1 MTDWIGAAEAAQR
14 LGIKQASLYAYVSRG
29 VLSRRREADG
39 RASMFDADEV
49 DELARKGR
57 PRRSGGGRTEILIES
72 ALTEITSTTQ
82 RYRGYDAT
90 DLALRC
96 SFEDVAMLL
105 WTGSLPAGSPAAA
118 GAGLRFG
125 EAAGLTAPRG
135 AGVAAERGSD
145 WQATAEALAAG
156 RAAQA
161 ALPAGTLPLERLQV
175 IVPALAATDQ
185 FRLHL
190 DLPAVVQAG
199 KALVAGMAGALPD
212 ARSTPGPPSAGLS
225 GSGSPGSGSS
235 GSGLPGS
242 GSSGSGSPGTGS
254 TTAGSSG
261 TDSTTAS
268 SSGTESTTAG
278 SPGSGS
284 AGSGSS
290 GADPAGPVVA
300 VAARLAPKLCAG
312 PVPPGLVRVLN
323 AALVLVA
330 DHELAASTLA
340 ARVAASMR
348 ADPYAVVATGLGAMG
363 GALHGG
369 AELGA
374 ELMLGSAS
382 SPADAPR
389 VVGDLLRRGEKLPGF
404 GHFVY
409 QDGDPRANLLLRLIS
424 EFAPDSP
431 QLAIAQAVTDE
442 ARQRAL
448 PEPNIEFALAVL
460 ARVAGM
466 IRGSGEAIFATG
478 RTAGW
483 LAHALE
489 EYERNIPIRPRSI
502 YTGPTAMS

>member
-1 MTDWIGAAEAAQR
+1 VTDWIGAAEAAQR

-39 RASMFDADEV
+39 RVSMFDADEV

-57 PRRSGGGRTEILIES
+57 PRRAAGGPTEIVIES

-105 WTGSLPAGSPAAA
+105 WTGSLPAGGTGLPRSAGMAA
-118 GAGLRFG
+118 GNAGPPEG
-125 EAAGLTAPRG
+125 NT
-135 AGVAAERGSD
+135 GVAVSGASG

-212 ARSTPGPPSAGLS
+212 ARLAHESQGADRLSPASAASGSAASGSAG
-225 GSGSPGSGSS
+225 
-235 GSGLPGS
+235 
-242 GSSGSGSPGTGS
+242 
-254 TTAGSSG
+254 
-261 TDSTTAS
+261 
-268 SSGTESTTAG
+268 AG
-278 SPGSGS
+278 SPG
-284 AGSGSS
+284 AGSPGAGRAGSE
-290 GADPAGPVVA
+290 VA
-300 VAARLAPKLCAG
+300 MAARLAPKLCAG
-312 PVPPGLVRVLN
+312 PVPSGLVRVLN

-369 AELGA
+369 AALGA

-382 SPADAPR
+382 SSADAPR

-409 QDGDPRANLLLRLIS
+409 KGGDPRANLLLRLIS
-424 EFAPDSP
+424 EFAPDAP

-442 ARQRAL
+442 ARRRAL

-460 ARVAGM
+460 AGVAGM

-489 EYERNIPIRPRSI
+489 EYERNIPIRPRSV
-502 YTGPTAMS
+502 YTGPTAMT

>member
-1 MTDWIGAAEAAQR
+1 VTEWIGATEAAKR
-14 LGIKQASLYAYVSRG
+14 LGIKPASLYAYVSRG
-29 VLSRRREADG
+29 VLTRRRETDG
-39 RASMFDADEV
+39 RSSMFDADEV
-49 DELARKGR
+49 EKLARRSR
-57 PRRSGGGRTEILIES
+57 PRRPASAAELVIES
-72 ALTEITSTTQ
+72 ALTEITASTQ
-82 RYRGYDAT
+82 RYRGHDAT
-90 DLALRC
+90 DLALRS

-105 WTGSLPAGSPAAA
+105 WTGSMPESATG
-118 GAGLRFG
+118 GG
-125 EAAGLTAPRG
+125 EA
-135 AGVAAERGSD
+135 
-145 WQATAEALAAG
+145 WQATTEALAAG

-190 DLPAVVQAG
+190 DRPAVVAAG
-199 KALVAGMAGALPD
+199 KALIAGMVGALPK
-212 ARSTPGPPSAGLS
+212 AGGGPGAGGGPMAGGGPGAGGGPMAGGGLGAGGGPGAGAEPGVATRLSAKLC
-225 GSGSPGSGSS
+225 
-235 GSGLPGS
+235 
-242 GSSGSGSPGTGS
+242 T
-254 TTAGSSG
+254 
-261 TDSTTAS
+261 
-268 SSGTESTTAG
+268 
-278 SPGSGS
+278 
-284 AGSGSS
+284 
-290 GADPAGPVVA
+290 GPV
-300 VAARLAPKLCAG
+300 R
-312 PVPPGLVRVLN
+312 PGLVRVVN

-369 AELGA
+369 AALGA
-374 ELMLGSAS
+374 ELMLSSAA

-409 QDGDPRANLLLRLIS
+409 KDGDPRANLLLHLVA
-424 EFAPDSP
+424 EYAPDSP
-431 QLAIAQAVTDE
+431 QLAIARAVTDE
-442 ARQRAL
+442 ARRRAL

-460 ARVAGM
+460 VGAAGM
-466 IRGSGEAIFATG
+466 IRGAGEAIFATG

-502 YTGPTAMS
+502 YTGPTAEL

>member
-1 MTDWIGAAEAAQR
+1 MTDWIMAAEAADR

-29 VLSRRREADG
+29 VLSRRREPDG
-39 RASMFDADEV
+39 RASMFDASEV
-49 DELARKGR
+49 EALARKGR
-57 PRRSGGGRTEILIES
+57 PRRAASTAELVFES
-72 ALTEITSTTQ
+72 ALTEITGSTQ
-82 RYRGYDAT
+82 RYRGHDAA

-105 WTGSLPAGSPAAA
+105 WTGSLP
-118 GAGLRFG
+118 
-125 EAAGLTAPRG
+125 EAAGEQSVLAGRG
-135 AGVAAERGSD
+135 
-145 WQATAEALAAG
+145 WQATDEALAAG

-161 ALPAGTLPLERLQV
+161 ALPPGTLPLERLQV

-190 DLPAVVQAG
+190 DLPAVVAAG
-199 KALVAGMAGALPD
+199 KALVAGMVGALPEAAPSVD
-212 ARSTPGPPSAGLS
+212 PVPGG
-225 GSGSPGSGSS
+225 
-235 GSGLPGS
+235 
-242 GSSGSGSPGTGS
+242 
-254 TTAGSSG
+254 
-261 TDSTTAS
+261 
-268 SSGTESTTAG
+268 
-278 SPGSGS
+278 
-284 AGSGSS
+284 
-290 GADPAGPVVA
+290 
-300 VAARLAPKLCAG
+300 VAARLAPKLCTG
-312 PVPPGLVRVLN
+312 PVLPGLIRVLN

-369 AELGA
+369 AALGA

-382 SPADAPR
+382 STADAPR

-409 QDGDPRANLLLRLIS
+409 KDGDPRADLLLRLVA
-424 EFAPDSP
+424 ELAPKSP
-431 QLAIAQAVTDE
+431 QLAIASAVTDE
-442 ARQRAL
+442 ARRRAL

-460 ARVAGM
+460 AQVAGM
-466 IRGSGEAIFATG
+466 TRGAGEAIFATG

-489 EYERNIPIRPRSI
+489 EYERNIPIRPRSV
-502 YTGPTAMS
+502 YTGQTAVT

>member
-57 PRRSGGGRTEILIES
+57 PRRVSGSSLAELVIES

-105 WTGSLPAGSPAAA
+105 WTGALPAGALQA
-118 GAGLRFG
+118 GALP
-125 EAAGLTAPRG
+125 AGGSGRTAEP
-135 AGVAAERGSD
+135 GSVTASGGG

-161 ALPAGTLPLERLQV
+161 ALPAGTLLLERLQV

-199 KALVAGMAGALPD
+199 KALVAGMTGALPD
-212 ARSTPGPPSAGLS
+212 ADTATRPAG
-225 GSGSPGSGSS
+225 
-235 GSGLPGS
+235 
-242 GSSGSGSPGTGS
+242 
-254 TTAGSSG
+254 
-261 TDSTTAS
+261 
-268 SSGTESTTAG
+268 AG
-278 SPGSGS
+278 SPGPRR
-284 AGSGSS
+284 S
-290 GADPAGPVVA
+290 GAGRAGA
-300 VAARLAPKLCAG
+300 GLAGAGQAGLGVAARLAPKLCTG
-312 PVPPGLVRVLN
+312 PIRSGLLRVLN

-369 AELGA
+369 AALGA
-374 ELMLGSAS
+374 ELILSSAN

-409 QDGDPRANLLLRLIS
+409 KDGDPRANLLLGLIA
-424 EFAPDSP
+424 EFAPDAP
-431 QLAIAQAVTDE
+431 QLAIASAVTDE
-442 ARQRAL
+442 ARRRAL

-460 ARVAGM
+460 AQVAGM

-489 EYERNIPIRPRSI
+489 EYERNIPIRPRSL
-502 YTGPTAMS
+502 YTGPVAPA